1 MQIEELEERKLKI
14 CNGIGDGEERK
25 ILEQKLSVLIE
36 RYKNV
41 SAFSDEVMNDL
52 IDKVI
57 VYSEERIEIRWKYQ
71 TEFEDMLMQLLEQV
85 A

>member
-1 MQIEELEERKLKI
+1 MASVLTI
-14 CNGIGDGEERK
+14 NGIGDREERE
-25 ILEQKLSVLIE
+25 ILEQKLSDLIE
-36 RYKNV
+36 KYKNV
-41 SAFSDEVMNDL
+41 GVFSDEVMNDL

-57 VYSEERIEIRWKYQ
+57 VYSEERIKIKWKYQ

>member
-25 ILEQKLSVLIE
+25 ILEQKLSDLIE
-36 RYKNV
+36 KYKNV
-41 SAFSDEVMNDL
+41 SVFSDAVMNGL

-57 VYSEERIEIRWKYQ
+57 VYSEDRLKLNGNIRLNLKIC
-71 TEFEDMLMQLLEQV
+71 
-85 A
+85 

>member
-1 MQIEELEERKLKI
+1 MQIEELEDRKLKI

-57 VYSEERIEIRWKYQ
+57 VY
-71 TEFEDMLMQLLEQV
+71 
-85 A
+85 